1 MSDDDDCVDTN
12 GSCVS
17 AVDSFKCA
25 FARQI
30 MTMQLKISEKYML
43 PKSTATSIFDDVRS
57 LFDTNY
63 GLFAPKTIC
72 SWERTFQVWNFWS
85 LELSLPPMNVANDVV
100 NDAVL
105 PLTVMPYV
113 KLFNVCY
120 CVVYFK

>member
-1 MSDDDDCVDTN
+1 
-12 GSCVS
+12 
-17 AVDSFKCA
+17 
-25 FARQI
+25 
-30 MTMQLKISEKYML
+30 ML

-63 GLFAPKTIC
+63 GLFAPKTIR
-72 SWERTFQVWNFWS
+72 SWERKIQMWNLRS
-85 LELSLPPMNVANDVV
+85 LELLLPTMNVANDVV

-105 PLTVMPYV
+105 PLTVMQYV

>member
-1 MSDDDDCVDTN
+1 MCICSSNNDDAIEDLRKVYAPEIY
-12 GSCVS
+12 SH
-17 AVDSFKCA
+17 
-25 FARQI
+25 I
-30 MTMQLKISEKYML
+30 
-43 PKSTATSIFDDVRS
+43 IFYDVRS

>member
-17 AVDSFKCA
+17 AVDSFNCA

-30 MTMQLKISEKYML
+30 MMMQLKISEKYMF
-43 PKSTATSIFDDVRS
+43 PKSTATSIFYDVRS

-72 SWERTFQVWNFWS
+72 SWERTFHVWNFWS

-105 PLTVMPYV
+105 PLTVMPYP
-113 KLFNVCY
+113 VCK
-120 CVVYFK
+120 VI